1 LDARLTNKE
10 KIMPSLK
17 TFLVTAAALGI
28 SIAPEAS
35 FAQQPAPDN
44 LWQTRCAGPSRT
56 VEALTCETSQSLR
69 VKENGKLLFKID
81 VIFPP
86 KKAAPILQMQAP
98 LGFFLPG
105 KIRLAV
111 DGTPISEL
119 TIGTC
124 DARGCFLSAPATDE
138 MIGAMKAGVKMQID
152 FAPTADRRQS
162 VDVPLSGFS
171 RAIQAIQ

>member
-1 LDARLTNKE
+1 MA
-10 KIMPSLK
+10 SFK
-17 TFLVTAAALGI
+17 TLLPTATAAGI
-28 SIAPEAS
+28 MMASGAS
-35 FAQQPAPDN
+35 FAQQAAQDN

-56 VEALTCETSQSLR
+56 AAALTCETSQSLR

-86 KKAAPILQMQAP
+86 EKAAPVLQMQAP
-98 LGFFLPG
+98 LGFYLPG
-105 KIRLAV
+105 KIKLAV
-111 DGTPISEL
+111 DGTPVSEL

-124 DARGCFLSAPATDE
+124 DARGCFLSAPATE
-138 MIGAMKAGVKMQID
+138 ELIGAMKAGAKMQID

-162 VDVPLSGFS
+162 VDVPLTGFS